1 MPKADQAMGQR
12 VDWVINLIAERVLD
26 LGGVAID
33 SIQNL
38 TPPDFEGASAFDVVL
53 ATPVS

>member
-1 MPKADQAMGQR
+1 MGRR